1 MAFPEDPLGTRVEF
15 QIGGLWTDVTQHAQ
29 LRDIITHKR
38 GRTGEGQAVDPASCS
53 LTLRS
58 PDGLYSWRNPRSPY
72 FGLLGPNTPMRVSIH
87 TGDRYLWLPDT
98 AGNGASTPD
107 VAALDIIGDID
118 IRIDCTLDQWAG
130 SSNMRELCSK
140 YAVAGNQRS
149 WALFTWTDGRL
160 VLRWTTDGTTI
171 QQHLSTAPVDVLP
184 GGRLAVRVTLDVD
197 NGAGGHMITF
207 YTAPTM
213 AGPWSQLGAPV
224 VNAGTTSVFS
234 SSAPVAV
241 GDLVDLGFER
251 PAGRIHGFE
260 LRSSINGTVVA
271 APDFSLPAA
280 GTVPFVD
287 AAGRTWTPAGGA
299 EITNRQIRFSGE
311 YSDWPASWSGGGHL
325 ILVEG
330 EGAGILR
337 RLNQGK
343 KLLQSTLRRRIPSEP
358 TLLAYWPME
367 DDSAAT
373 QAYSPLPGVAPMKL
387 KAFDMA
393 ADDSLGGSSALPV
406 VQPGATL
413 SATVPPPASGTGPWH
428 VELVNLI
435 PAAPVANTVLYEI
448 VCSGT
453 GNRYRVRV
461 ATNLV
466 QLQVVDA
473 DDNQLLLVFSTAGS
487 SPSFFGNWN
496 RVRVFARQN
505 GANVD
510 VDLGWLNAAA
520 SSGGHF
526 LTGSFAGTVG
536 RVTSIRSSFG
546 AGLDGTAIGHLSVF
560 QATNVATFNDAE
572 NGFAG
577 ENAAARLTRL
587 AAEESLPLVISGNPA
602 ETAAMGAQRPATL
615 LEQLEQCEQ
624 ADGGILIEDRS
635 RLGLRYRTRASLYN
649 QTPKL
654 VLSYGSRGLGA
665 LEPVDDDA
673 TLRNDVT
680 VERVGGSSGRAE
692 LTSGRLSVLDPP
704 NGVGRYDDSV
714 TINFHTDDQTEPMA
728 HWLMHL
734 GTVDEARYPVVTI
747 RLHRAPELIPTVLGM
762 AEGDLIRITDLPPF
776 LPPGPVDL
784 IVQGVDAERIGV
796 RTWEIDFVCAP
807 GSPWRVGVVDDP
819 VLGRV
824 DTDGSQL
831 AAAADE
837 DDTALTV
844 RAMDG
849 ITWVTALPALT
860 ANPYLEADLAGWFG
874 NGGTLQRVSAPEPKA
889 FEGAWAM
896 RLVPDGVA
904 QFPNAGSSTVPVTAG
919 QQYVISGWL
928 RCATARTV
936 NLNMNWFQAA
946 GAYLSTSSSG
956 IAVAANTWTWF
967 ELTATAPVGALTANA
982 APTVPTFPPST
993 DVLWAHGVTIR
1004 PAGGKPQEFP
1014 FDVQVGGETVT
1025 VDAITDAVHDA
1036 FGRTVAAGGWGQTD
1050 SGQAW
1055 TVAPA
1060 ADHSVGGGY
1069 GVAAQPSVGIAHLAL
1084 VPAPSADVDLYADVA
1099 TSALATGASLFT
1111 GPVARAADNNNL
1123 YQARVEAT
1131 TAAGLLL
1138 TVRKRVGGTETQLAT
1153 YTSTLTHVAGTFYRV
1168 RFQVIGS
1175 ALKAKIWLVTD
1186 REPDLWQIE
1195 VTDTALTGAAS
1206 VGVRSFRN
1214 TGNTNAGLEMRFDN
1228 IRIANPQ
1235 TFRVRRSRNG
1245 VIKAQAVGTDVRLAT
1260 PTIVAL

>member
-1 MAFPEDPLGTRVEF
+1 MAFPEDPLGTQIEF
-15 QIGGLWTDVTQHAQ
+15 AIGGVWTDVTQHAQ
-29 LRDIITHKR
+29 LRDLITHKR

-53 LTLRS
+53 LTLKS
-58 PDGLYSWRNPRSPY
+58 PNGLYSWRNPRSPY
-72 FGLLGPNTPMRVSIH
+72 YGKLGPNTPMRVSVY
-87 TGDRYLWLPDT
+87 TGDRYLWLPD
-98 AGNGASTPD
+98 ALGNGASTPD
-107 VAALDIIGDID
+107 AAALDIVGDLD
-118 IRIDCTLDQWAG
+118 IRIDCTLDRWI
-130 SSNMRELCSK
+130 STNVLLELCSK
-140 YAVAGNQRS
+140 YGVTGNQRS
-149 WALFTWTDGRL
+149 WALFLSTAGKMTF
-160 VLRWTTDGTTI
+160 RWTTDGSAI
-171 QQHLSTAPVDVLP
+171 QQHDSTVPLPVLP
-184 GGRLAVRVTLDVD
+184 GGRLALRVTLDVD
-197 NGAGGHMITF
+197 NGAGGHTITY
-207 YTAPTM
+207 YTAPTLS
-213 AGPWSQLGAPV
+213 GPWTQLGAPV
-224 VNAGTTSVFS
+224 INAGTTSVFS
-234 SSAPVAV
+234 STAPVIV
-241 GDLVDLGFER
+241 GDTVELGFER
-251 PAGRIHGFE
+251 PVGRVHAFE
-260 LRSSINGTVVA
+260 LRSGINGTPVA
-271 APDFSLPAA
+271 NPDFSLPAA
-280 GTVPFVD
+280 GATSFVD
-287 AAGRTWTPAGGA
+287 AAGRTWAPSGGA

-311 YSDWPASWSGGGHL
+311 YSDWPARWSGGGHL

-343 KLLQSTLRRRIPSEP
+343 KLLQSTLRRRIPSDS

-373 QAYSPLPGVAPMKL
+373 QAYSPMPGVAPMRL
-387 KAFDMA
+387 TNFDMA
-393 ADDSLGGSSALPV
+393 SNDSLGGSSALPV

-413 SATVPPPASGTGPWH
+413 SATVPAPASGTGPWH

-435 PAAPVANTVLYEI
+435 PTAPVANTILYEI

-473 DDNQLLLVFSTAGS
+473 DDNQLLLLFSAAGS
-487 SPSFFGNWN
+487 TPSFFGNWN

-546 AGLDGTAIGHLSVF
+546 AGLDGTAIGHLAAF
-560 QATNVATFNDAE
+560 QASNTAIFNDAD
-572 NGFAG
+572 NGFGG
-577 ENAAARLTRL
+577 ELAADRLTRL
-587 AAEESLPLVISGNPA
+587 AAEESLSLVVTGDPA

-635 RLGLRYRTRASLYN
+635 RLGLRYRTRASQYN

-654 VLSYGSRGLGA
+654 TLSYGSRGLGA
-665 LEPVDDDA
+665 LEPVDDDSN
-673 TLRNDVT
+673 LRNDVT

-704 NGVGRYDDSV
+704 DGVGRYDDSV
-714 TINFHTDDQTEPMA
+714 TLNFHTDDQTEPMA

-734 GTVDEARYPVVTI
+734 GTVDEARYPVVTV
-747 RLHRAPELIPTVLGM
+747 RLHRAPELIPTVLDM
-762 AEGDLIRITDLPPF
+762 IEGDLIRITDLPDF

-784 IVQGVDAERIGV
+784 IVQGLTERIGV

-807 GSPWRVGVVDDP
+807 GSPWRVGVVEDP

-831 AAAADE
+831 AAAVDE
-837 DDTALTV
+837 DDTALTM
-844 RAMDG
+844 RAVDG
-849 ITWVTALPALT
+849 PVWVTALPALT
-860 ANPYLEADLAGWFG
+860 ANAYLETNLSGWFG
-874 NGGTLQRVSAPEPKA
+874 NGGTLERVAAPEPKP

-896 RLVPDGVA
+896 RFVPDGVA
-904 QFPNAGSSTVPVTAG
+904 QFPNAGSATVPVTAG
-919 QQYVISGWL
+919 RQYVISGWL
-928 RCATARTV
+928 RCATSRVV
-936 NLNMNWFQAA
+936 NLNMNWFTTGGVYQA
-946 GAYLSTSSSG
+946 TDPSG
-956 IAVAANTWTWF
+956 IAVVANTWAWF
-967 ELTATAPVGALTANA
+967 ELTATAPAGALTANA
-982 APTVPTFPPST
+982 APTVANTPPAT

-1004 PAGGKPQEFP
+1004 PAGGKPAEFP
-1014 FDVQVGGETVT
+1014 FDAQLGGEHVT
-1025 VDAITDAVHDA
+1025 VDAIADSVRDA
-1036 FGRTVAAGGWGQTD
+1036 FGRTVAAGGWGLAD

-1069 GVAAQPSVGIAHLAL
+1069 GVAAQPSTGIAHLAL

-1111 GPVARAADNNNL
+1111 GPVARASDNNNL
-1123 YQARVEAT
+1123 YQARVDFTT
-1131 TAAGLLL
+1131 TAGVVL
-1138 TVRKRVGGTETQLAT
+1138 TIRKRVGGTETQLGT
-1153 YTSTLTHVAGTFYRV
+1153 YTAALAHVAGTFYRV
-1168 RFQVIGS
+1168 RLQAFGS
-1175 ALKAKIWLVTD
+1175 ALKAKVWAATD

-1195 VTDTALTGAAS
+1195 VTDTSLTAAAS
-1206 VGVRSFRN
+1206 IGVRSFRN
-1214 TGNTNAGLEMRFDN
+1214 TGNTSAVEMRFDN
-1228 IRIANPQ
+1228 VRIANPQ
-1235 TFRVRRSRNG
+1235 VWTVRRSRNG
-1245 VIKAQAVGTDVRLAT
+1245 VVKAQAAGTDVRLAT
-1260 PTIVAL
+1260 PTVVAL

>member
-1 MAFPEDPLGTRVEF
+1 MAFPEDPLGTQVEF
-15 QIGGLWTDVTQHAQ
+15 QIGGVWTDVTQHAQ
-29 LRDIITHKR
+29 LRDLITHKR

-72 FGLLGPNTPMRVSIH
+72 FGKLGPNTPMRVSVH

-107 VAALDIIGDID
+107 VAALDIVGDLD
-118 IRIDCTLDQWAG
+118 IRIDCTLDRWPAT
-130 SSNMRELCSK
+130 SVLRELCSK
-140 YAVAGNQRS
+140 YGVTGNQRS
-149 WALFTWTDGRL
+149 WALFTSTAGKITF
-160 VLRWTTDGTTI
+160 RWTTDGTTI
-171 QQHLSTAPVDVLP
+171 QQHDSTAPLPVQP
-184 GGRLAVRVTLDVD
+184 GGRLALRVTLDVD
-197 NGAGGHMITF
+197 NGASGHTITY
-207 YTAPTM
+207 YTAPTI
-213 AGPWSQLGAPV
+213 AGPWTQLGTPV
-224 VNAGTTSVFS
+224 VNPGTTSVFS
-234 SSAPVAV
+234 STAPVIV
-241 GDLVDLGFER
+241 GDTVELGFER
-251 PAGRIHGFE
+251 PAGRVHAFE
-260 LRSSINGTVVA
+260 LRSGINGTPVA
-271 APDFSLPAA
+271 NPDFSLPAA
-280 GTVPFVD
+280 AATSFVD

-299 EITNRQIRFSGE
+299 EITNRQVRFSGE
-311 YSDWPASWSGGGHL
+311 YSDWPARWSAGGHL

-343 KLLQSTLRRRIPSEP
+343 KLLQSTLRRRIPSDS
-358 TLLAYWPME
+358 TLIAYWPME
-367 DDSAAT
+367 DDTAAT
-373 QAYSPLPGVAPMKL
+373 QAYSPTPGVSPMKL
-387 KAFDMA
+387 TNFDMA
-393 ADDSLGGSSALPV
+393 SDDSLGGSSALPV

-413 SATVPPPASGTGPWH
+413 SASVPPPATGTGPWH
-428 VELVNLI
+428 VELVNFI
-435 PAAPVANTVLYEI
+435 PAAPVAQAVLYEI

-461 ATNLV
+461 QTNNV
-466 QLQVVDA
+466 QLQVLDA
-473 DDNQLLLVFSTAGS
+473 DDNQLLLTSTGAGS
-487 SPSFFGNWN
+487 VPSFFGNWN
-496 RVRVFARQN
+496 RVRIFARQN

-510 VDLGWLNAAA
+510 VDLGWLNAAN

-526 LTGSFAGTVG
+526 HTGSFAGTVG

-546 AGLDGTAIGHLSVF
+546 AGLEGTAIGHLAVF
-560 QATNVATFNDAE
+560 QANNTAVFNDAD
-572 NGFAG
+572 NGFGG
-577 ENAAARLTRL
+577 ELAAARLTRL
-587 AAEESLPLVISGNPA
+587 AAEESLSLVITGDPA
-602 ETAAMGAQRPATL
+602 DTAAMGAQRPATL

-654 VLSYGSRGLGA
+654 TLSYGSKGLGA
-665 LEPVDDDA
+665 LEPVDDDSN
-673 TLRNDVT
+673 LRNDVT

-704 NGVGRYDDSV
+704 NGVGRYDDSI
-714 TINFHTDDQTEPMA
+714 TLNLHTDDQTEPMA

-734 GTVDEARYPVVTI
+734 GTVDEARYPVLTI
-747 RLHRAPELIPTVLGM
+747 RLHRAPELIPTVLDM
-762 AEGDLIRITDLPPF
+762 TEGDLIRIVDLPDF

-784 IVQGVDAERIGV
+784 IVQGLDPERIGV
-796 RTWEIDFVCAP
+796 RTWEVSFVCAP
-807 GSPWRVGVVDDP
+807 GSPWRVGVVEDP

-831 AAAADE
+831 VAAVDE

-844 RAMDG
+844 RATDG
-849 ITWVTALPALT
+849 IPWVTALPTLT
-860 ANPYLEADLAGWFG
+860 ANPYLETDLAGWFG
-874 NGGTLQRVSAPEPKA
+874 NGGTLERVEAPTPKP

-896 RLVPDGVA
+896 RFVPDGVA
-904 QFPNAGSSTVPVTAG
+904 QFPNAGSSTVPVLAG

-936 NLNMNWFQAA
+936 NLNLNWFTTG
-946 GAYLSTSSSG
+946 GAYQSTSASG
-956 IAVAANTWTWF
+956 LAVLAGTWTWF
-967 ELTATAPVGALTANA
+967 ELTATAPAGALTANA
-982 APTVPTFPPST
+982 APTVANFPPTT
-993 DVLWAHGVTIR
+993 DVLWVHGVTIR

-1014 FDVQVGGETVT
+1014 FDVQLGGEHVT
-1025 VDAITDAVHDA
+1025 VDAIADSVRDA
-1036 FGRTVAAGGWGQTD
+1036 FGRTVAAGGWGQAD

-1055 TVAPA
+1055 TVAPS

-1153 YTSTLTHVAGTFYRV
+1153 FTSTLTHVAGTFYRV
-1168 RFQVIGS
+1168 RLQVIGT
-1175 ALKAKIWLVTD
+1175 ALKAKIWLASD

-1195 VTDTALTGAAS
+1195 VTDASLTAAAS

-1214 TGNTNAGLEMRFDN
+1214 TGNTSTVEMRFG
-1228 IRIANPQ
+1228 IFRIANPQ
-1235 TFRVRRSRNG
+1235 SFTVRRSRNG
-1245 VIKAQAVGTDVRLAT
+1245 VVKAQTAGTDVRLAT
-1260 PTIVAL
+1260 PTIIAL